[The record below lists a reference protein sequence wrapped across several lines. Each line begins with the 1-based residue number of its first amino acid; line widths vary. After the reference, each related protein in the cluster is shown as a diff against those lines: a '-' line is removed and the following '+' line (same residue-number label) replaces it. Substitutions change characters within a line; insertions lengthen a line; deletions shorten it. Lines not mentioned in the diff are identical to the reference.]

1 MKMVSDSEVVTWVTA
16 TKTNA
21 FIRIGTKPSITL
33 ALTTTT
39 QHREGEPMRN
49 LRLTLAGLVTLAT
62 IGTVSLSAGVG
73 ASAAA
78 LPTLAS
84 CKTSIGA
91 DEFTKGKLTVATD
104 TPAYT
109 PWFVNNT
116 ASNGKGYESGV
127 AYGIAKELGV
137 KKSNVVW
144 VHEPFNASFEPGNKH
159 FDFDINEIS
168 YTNARAQVVTFSNS
182 YYDVQQSIIALKGS
196 KIVKDHT
203 PAELKKYQYGDQI
216 GTTGLGYIDQ
226 VIVPNKSPRVFNSLA
241 DAASALETHQID
253 AIVLDTPDGQYMASS
268 GSGEVINSK
277 KQNIAVQVGQFPSVG
292 EHYGLLFQKGNKL
305 VGCVNA
311 AIAAMKSDGT
321 LAKLQTKWLSIYTS
335 VPVIKP

>member
-1 MKMVSDSEVVTWVTA
+1 
-16 TKTNA
+16 
-21 FIRIGTKPSITL
+21 
-33 ALTTTT
+33 
-39 QHREGEPMRN
+39 MRN

-62 IGTVSLSAGVG
+62 VGTASLTQSVSAD
-73 ASAAA
+73 ASS
-78 LPTLAS
+78 LPSLAS
-84 CKTSIGA
+84 CKTSINA

-116 ASNGKGYESGV
+116 PSNGKGYESGV
-127 AYGIAKELGV
+127 AYAIAKELGV
-137 KKSNVVW
+137 NKSNVVW
-144 VHEPFNASFEPGNKH
+144 VHEPFNSSFAPGTKH

-168 YTNARAQVVTFSNS
+168 YTSARAQVVTFSNS
-182 YYDVQQSIIALKGS
+182 YYDVQQSLIALKGS

-203 PAELKKYQYGDQI
+203 AAELKTYEYGDQI
-216 GTTGLGYIDQ
+216 GTTGLLYIDQ
-226 VIVPNKSPRVFNSLA
+226 RIKPTTTTRVYNSLA

-268 GSGEVINSK
+268 GSGEVVNSK
-277 KQNIAVQVGQFPSVG
+277 GKNIAVQIGQFPSVG

-305 VGCVNA
+305 VGCVNS
-311 AIAAMKSDGT
+311 AIAAIKANGT
-321 LAKLQTKWLSIYTS
+321 LSALQTKWLSIYTS

>member
-168 YTNARAQVVTFSNS
+168 YTNARAQVMTFSNS